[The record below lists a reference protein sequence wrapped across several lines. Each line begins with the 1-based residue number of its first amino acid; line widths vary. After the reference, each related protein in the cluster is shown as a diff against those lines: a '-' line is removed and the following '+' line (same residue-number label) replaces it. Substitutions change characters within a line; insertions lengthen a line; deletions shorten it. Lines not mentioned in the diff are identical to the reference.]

1 MTTGTRPDGSQRA
14 ALVPRPMAIALG
26 AAVVVLPV
34 LLLPPL
40 EGRLITRIVAF
51 AVVLAGLNLLTG
63 FGGQLTLGHGA
74 SVGLGAVTTAVLVT
88 NYGVP
93 HLIALPFAV
102 AMGVLGGLVMGLPA
116 LRIRGMYLALV
127 TMTMAVAFPLAVKR
141 YGWLTGGSNGKRI
154 VPSLTAP
161 GWLPIEDHVW
171 VHLIVV
177 TIAFG
182 VLWMLA
188 NLVDSRPGRAMRAV
202 AANQTSA
209 TSSGVDSRAVTL
221 ELFAIASAA
230 GAVGGALL
238 AYETPFVSAD
248 SYSVFLSFQLY
259 AAAVV
264 GGLAHRHGHWPG
276 AVLFVAAPWLIAELG
291 YTIQDTLV
299 FGAVLLA
306 VTFLLPGGAM
316 VGIDHLVER
325 VRSAPSSAD
334 PPRPG
339 PPERTRTRIVLDREG
354 NAHEVAVD
362 HPRGAV
368 VPPGAM
374 SGWSN
379 HAAGDHADTDER
391 RRPTQPRVPPTW

>member
-1 MTTGTRPDGSQRA
+1 
-14 ALVPRPMAIALG
+14 MAIAIGL
-26 AAVVVLPV
+26 AVGVLPGLV
-34 LLLPPL
+34 LPPL
-40 EGRLITRIVAF
+40 EGRLVTRIVAF

-74 SVGLGAVTTAVLVT
+74 SVGIGAVTTAVLVT
-88 NYGVP
+88 NYQV
-93 HLIALPFAV
+93 HQLLALPVAV

-154 VPSLTAP
+154 VPAISAP
-161 GWLPIEDHVW
+161 DWPLVGEDHVW

-177 TIAFG
+177 TIAFC

-188 NLVDSRPGRAMRAV
+188 NLVDSRPGRALRAV

-238 AYETPFVSAD
+238 AFETPFVAAD

-291 YTIQDTLV
+291 YVVEDTLV

-325 VRSAPSSAD
+325 VRSAPSAAD
-334 PPRPG
+334 PPPPR
-339 PPERTRTRIVLDREG
+339 PPERHRTRVVLDREG

-368 VPPGAM
+368 APPGAM
-374 SGWSN
+374 RGGAG
-379 HAAGDHADTDER
+379 HAAALAADR
-391 RRPTQPRVPPTW
+391 RSGTGRPVPPTW